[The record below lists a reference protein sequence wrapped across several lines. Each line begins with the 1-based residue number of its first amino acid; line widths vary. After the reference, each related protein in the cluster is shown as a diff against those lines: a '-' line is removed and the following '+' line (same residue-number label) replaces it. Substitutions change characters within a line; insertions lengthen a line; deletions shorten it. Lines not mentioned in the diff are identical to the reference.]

1 MDEIANTVQEVEQS
15 ITKLSKLLLPLAVE
29 VERVTGKPLGELK
42 VGEKIKIAKLIS
54 AAQQKFK

>member
-15 ITKLSKLLLPLAVE
+15 ITKLSKLLGTFAVE
-29 VERVTGKPLGELK
+29 VERVMGKPLSELK

-54 AAQQKFK
+54 AAQQKLK